1 MSTSTA
7 LHELVALEDDDHI
20 WELDGGR
27 LRRKPDMTQ
36 EHNNFARELALTLGD
51 QLDRSLYTVGQN
63 SGHLTASPGHS
74 FVPDVFILPR
84 SYIRPARPA
93 PGGLEAFAEPMPF
106 VCEIWSPSTGDYD
119 TDTKIPWYQ
128 ARGDAEIW
136 RVHPYE
142 RTVKAW
148 RRHPDGTYSET
159 QLSGEVAL
167 WQFPEIRID
176 LAQLY
181 LS

>member
-36 EHNNFARELALTLGD
+36 EHNNFARELALVLSD
-51 QLDRSLYTVGQN
+51 QVDRTRYTIGQN

-84 SYIRPARPA
+84 SYIRPARTAPA
-93 PGGLEAFAEPMPF
+93 GLETFEEPMPF
-106 VCEIWSPSTGDYD
+106 LCEIWSPSTEDYD
-119 TDTKIPWYQ
+119 IDTKIPWYQ

-142 RTVKAW
+142 HSVTAW
-148 RRHPDGTYSET
+148 RRQPDGSYT
-159 QLSGEVAL
+159 QSNLTGVVSL
-167 WQFPEIRID
+167 WRFPEVSID

-181 LS
+181 LR